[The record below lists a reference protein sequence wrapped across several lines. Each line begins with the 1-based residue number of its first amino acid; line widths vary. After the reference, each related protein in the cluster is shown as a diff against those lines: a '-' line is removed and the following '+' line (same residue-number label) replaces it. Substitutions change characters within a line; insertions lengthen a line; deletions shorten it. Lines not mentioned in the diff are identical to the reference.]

1 MFCIF
6 CVLALA
12 SSKLQAI
19 GGFYL
24 LSSIWG
30 TFFKIWVKWLVCSL
44 SILAALFLDF
54 VSFLGL
60 LVRDFCLQIID
71 RDFWDLR
78 IGMISCEII
87 IVFLTKEVCY
97 GRARNSG
104 YVDWGYASSVDL

>member
-1 MFCIF
+1 VLHWEVSAFYIF
-6 CVLALA
+6 IILALA

-30 TFFKIWVKWLVCSL
+30 TFFKIWVKWLACSL
-44 SILAALFLDF
+44 SKLAALFLDF

-71 RDFWDLR
+71 RDF
-78 IGMISCEII
+78 
-87 IVFLTKEVCY
+87 
-97 GRARNSG
+97 
-104 YVDWGYASSVDL
+104 